1 MMSNKNIKISGIAN
15 LTLHDNDDPKIVQ
28 DEQIEIMRNDKGEL
42 ICYHCGDICP
52 DDNIH
57 LGNKYFCCNGCKT
70 VYEILDNTGMCA
82 YYDIDENPGL
92 SLKGRKQE
100 QYSWLDD
107 DDVIEKLI
115 DFTDG
120 KTTKVTFHLPQMHC
134 AACVWLL
141 ENLYKFNEGI
151 SVSRVNFTKK
161 EIFINYDNNITSLRS
176 VVELLDSIGYAPSI
190 NMSNLDDKTKKI
202 ADKSLYYK
210 LGFVGFAFGNVMMF
224 TFPQYLGMVKET
236 DQDFFTF
243 FSYLNMIISLPVV
256 FYGGSDYLRSAWL
269 GIKKRNLN
277 IDVPI
282 SLGIMAIFLWS
293 VYETISG
300 LGHGYFDSLAGLI
313 FFLLVGKW
321 FQQKTYHSIEF
332 ERDYKSYF
340 PIAVTKKSIDPDSAE
355 AIESTIVVDKLV
367 PGDTIVVK
375 NNELVPADGILL
387 KGEASIDYSFVTGE
401 SVPVPKQPG
410 QKIFAGGKQI
420 GRTIEI
426 TVTKRVSQ
434 SYLTQLWNDSAFDK
448 KDEKPM
454 SELADKIGT
463 SFTYIVLTIAFSTLI
478 YWLYTE
484 PSKAIFAFAAVLVVA
499 CPCAVALSI
508 PFTFGN
514 ALRILGRND
523 FYLKNTGVFESVQKL
538 DRVVF
543 DKTGTLTYALKNE
556 VLYEG
561 IELTENDKI
570 LIKSLTYHSQHPLS
584 RQIYDSL
591 KSEMIEFDDFE
602 EIIGKG
608 ISGLIGN
615 HRIKI
620 GAESFVDNG
629 ANKNSSGVFI
639 SIDGKIKGKFIIKNK
654 YRKGLKDFIDYFASN
669 YELALIS
676 GDSDSEKE
684 NLKQIFPANTEMLF
698 NQKPKDKLKY
708 ISLQQQRGEKIM
720 FFGDGLND
728 AGALQKSNVGIV
740 ITENINNFTPASDV
754 IVSAAKFN
762 KIKDFIEYIR
772 QSRKL
777 IFAAYI
783 IAFIYNII
791 GIGFAASGNLSPL
804 LAAILMPISS
814 VSVVLF
820 GVISSTLLA
829 RRQGIV

>member
-1 MMSNKNIKISGIAN
+1 MIEVDNLELDLNSKKTSG
-15 LTLHDNDDPKIVQ
+15 DDK
-28 DEQIEIMRNDKGEL
+28 EEILRNSKGEL

-52 DDNIH
+52 NEDIH
-57 LGNKYFCCNGCKT
+57 IGNKYFCCNGCKT

-82 YYDIDENPGL
+82 YYDIDENAGF

-107 DDVIEKLI
+107 EDVIERLI

-120 KTTKVTFHLPQMHC
+120 NITKVTFHLPQMHC

-161 EIFINYDNNITSLRS
+161 EIFINFYNEVISLRN

-190 NMSNLDDKTKKI
+190 NMSNLEDKTKKI

-210 LGFVGFAFGNVMMF
+210 LGFIGFAFGNVMMF
-224 TFPQYLGMVKET
+224 SFPQYLGMVKES
-236 DQDFFTF
+236 DEGFFTF
-243 FSYLNMIISLPVV
+243 FSYLNMVISIPVV
-256 FYGGSDYLRSAWL
+256 FYGGADYLRSAWL
-269 GIKKRNLN
+269 GIKKKNLN

-282 SLGIMAIFLWS
+282 SLGILSIFLWS

-300 LGHGYFDSLAGLI
+300 TGHGYFDSLAGLI

-340 PIAVTKKSIDPDSAE
+340 PIAVTKKIIDPENTEISE
-355 AIESTIVVDKLV
+355 KTVVVDKLE
-367 PGDTIVVK
+367 PGDTIIIK
-375 NNELVPADGILL
+375 NNELIPADGILL
-387 KGEASIDYSFVTGE
+387 KGNANIDYSFVTGE
-401 SVPVPKQPG
+401 SIPVPKQPG

-420 GRTIEI
+420 GNTMEM

-448 KDEKPM
+448 KEEKPM

-463 SFTYIVLTIAFSTLI
+463 SFTYIVLTIAFATLI
-478 YWLYTE
+478 YWLYND
-484 PSKAIFAFAAVLVVA
+484 PAKAIFAFAAVLVVA

-523 FYLKNTGVFESVQKL
+523 FYLKNTGVFESIQKL

-543 DKTGTLTYALKNE
+543 DKTGTLTYTLKNE
-556 VLYEG
+556 VYFEG
-561 IELTENDKI
+561 EELTDENKI
-570 LIKSLTYHSQHPLS
+570 LVKSLTYHSQHPLS
-584 RQIYDSL
+584 RQIYES
-591 KSEMIEFDDFE
+591 IESKIVDFDDFE

-608 ISGLIGN
+608 ISGKAAE
-615 HRIKI
+615 HVIKI
-620 GAESFVDNG
+620 GSESFVKNNN
-629 ANKNSSGVFI
+629 ANNSKGVFI

-654 YRKGLKDFIDYFASN
+654 YRQGLKDFIDYFASN
-669 YELALIS
+669 FKLALIS
-676 GDSDSEKE
+676 GDSDSEKQ
-684 NLKQIFPANTEMLF
+684 NLEKLFPAGTVMLF
-698 NQKPKDKLKY
+698 NQKPKDKLNY
-708 ISLQQQRGEKIM
+708 ISAQQDKGEKIM

-754 IVSAAKFN
+754 IVSADRFS
-762 KIKDFIEYIR
+762 KIKDYIDYIR

-783 IAFIYNII
+783 IAFMYNVV
-791 GIGFAASGNLSPL
+791 GISFAATGNLSPL
-804 LAAILMPISS
+804 IAAVLMPISS

-829 RRQGIV
+829 KRKKIL

>member
-1 MMSNKNIKISGIAN
+1 MIEVDNLELDLDNKKTSGE
-15 LTLHDNDDPKIVQ
+15 DQ
-28 DEQIEIMRNDKGEL
+28 EEILRNSKGEL
-42 ICYHCGDICP
+42 ICYHCGDICSNE
-52 DDNIH
+52 DIH
-57 LGNKYFCCNGCKT
+57 IGNKYFCCNGCKT

-82 YYDIDENPGL
+82 YYDIDENAGF
-92 SLKGRKQE
+92 SLKGRKQA

-107 DDVIEKLI
+107 EDVIERLI

-120 KTTKVTFHLPQMHC
+120 NITKVTFHLPQMHC

-161 EIFINYDNNITSLRS
+161 EIFINFYNEVISLRN

-190 NMSNLDDKTKKI
+190 NMSNLEDKTKKI

-210 LGFVGFAFGNVMMF
+210 LGFIGFAFGNVMMF
-224 TFPQYLGMVKET
+224 TFPQYLGMVKES
-236 DQDFFTF
+236 DEGFFTF
-243 FSYLNMIISLPVV
+243 FSYLNMVISIPVV

-269 GIKKRNLN
+269 GIRKKNLN

-282 SLGIMAIFLWS
+282 SLGILSIFLWS

-300 LGHGYFDSLAGLI
+300 TGHGYFDSLAGLI

-340 PIAVTKKSIDPDSAE
+340 PIAVTKKIIDPENTEISE
-355 AIESTIVVDKLV
+355 KTVVVDKLE
-367 PGDTIVVK
+367 PGDTIIIK
-375 NNELVPADGILL
+375 NNELIPADGILL
-387 KGEASIDYSFVTGE
+387 KGNANIDYSFVTGE
-401 SVPVPKQPG
+401 SIPVPKQPG

-420 GRTIEI
+420 GNTMEM

-448 KDEKPM
+448 KEEKPM

-463 SFTYIVLTIAFSTLI
+463 SFTYIVLTIAFATLI
-478 YWLYTE
+478 YWLYND
-484 PSKAIFAFAAVLVVA
+484 PAKAIFAFAAVLVVA

-523 FYLKNTGVFESVQKL
+523 FYLKNTGVFESIQKL

-556 VLYEG
+556 VYFEG
-561 IELTENDKI
+561 EELTDENKI

-584 RQIYDSL
+584 RQIYES
-591 KSEMIEFDDFE
+591 IESKIVDFDDFE

-608 ISGLIGN
+608 IIGKSAE
-615 HRIKI
+615 HVIKI
-620 GAESFVDNG
+620 GSESFV
-629 ANKNSSGVFI
+629 KNSNANNSKGVFI

-654 YRKGLKDFIDYFASN
+654 YRQGLKDFIDYFASN
-669 YELALIS
+669 FKLALIS
-676 GDSDSEKE
+676 GDSDSERE
-684 NLKQIFPANTEMLF
+684 NLEKLFPAGTVMLF
-698 NQKPKDKLKY
+698 NQKPKDKLNY
-708 ISLQQQRGEKIM
+708 ISAQQDKGEKIM

-754 IVSAAKFN
+754 IVSADRFS
-762 KIKDFIEYIR
+762 KIKDYIDYIR

-783 IAFIYNII
+783 IAFMYNVV
-791 GIGFAASGNLSPL
+791 GISFAATGNLSPL
-804 LAAILMPISS
+804 IAAVLMPISS

-829 RRQGIV
+829 KRKKIL

>member
-1 MMSNKNIKISGIAN
+1 MIEVDNLELDLDNKKTSGE
-15 LTLHDNDDPKIVQ
+15 DQ
-28 DEQIEIMRNDKGEL
+28 EEILRNSKGEL

-52 DDNIH
+52 NEDIH
-57 LGNKYFCCNGCKT
+57 IGNKYFCCNGCKT

-82 YYDIDENPGL
+82 YYDIDENAGF

-107 DDVIEKLI
+107 EDVIERLI

-120 KTTKVTFHLPQMHC
+120 NITKVTFHLPQMHC

-161 EIFINYDNNITSLRS
+161 EIFINFYNEVISLRN

-190 NMSNLDDKTKKI
+190 NMSNLEDKTKKI

-210 LGFVGFAFGNVMMF
+210 LGFIGFAFGNVMMF
-224 TFPQYLGMVKET
+224 TFPQYLGMVKES
-236 DQDFFTF
+236 DEGFFTF
-243 FSYLNMIISLPVV
+243 FSYLNMVISIPVV
-256 FYGGSDYLRSAWL
+256 FYGGADYLRSAWL
-269 GIKKRNLN
+269 GIKKKNLN

-282 SLGIMAIFLWS
+282 SLGILSIFLWS

-300 LGHGYFDSLAGLI
+300 TGHGYFDSLAGLI

-340 PIAVTKKSIDPDSAE
+340 PIAVTKKIIDPENTEISE
-355 AIESTIVVDKLV
+355 KTVVVDKLE
-367 PGDTIVVK
+367 PGDTIIIK
-375 NNELVPADGILL
+375 NNELIPADGILL
-387 KGEASIDYSFVTGE
+387 KGNANIDYSFVTGE
-401 SVPVPKQPG
+401 SIPVPKQPG

-420 GRTIEI
+420 GNTMEM

-448 KDEKPM
+448 KEEKPM

-463 SFTYIVLTIAFSTLI
+463 SFTYIVLTIAFATLI
-478 YWLYTE
+478 YWLYND
-484 PSKAIFAFAAVLVVA
+484 PAKAIFAFAAVLVVA

-523 FYLKNTGVFESVQKL
+523 FYLKNTGVFESIQKL

-543 DKTGTLTYALKNE
+543 DKTGTLTYTLKNE
-556 VLYEG
+556 VYFEG
-561 IELTENDKI
+561 EELTDENKI
-570 LIKSLTYHSQHPLS
+570 LVKSLTYHSQHPLS
-584 RQIYDSL
+584 RQIYES
-591 KSEMIEFDDFE
+591 IESKIVDFDDFE

-608 ISGLIGN
+608 ISGKAAE
-615 HRIKI
+615 HFIKI
-620 GAESFVDNG
+620 GSESFVKNNN
-629 ANKNSSGVFI
+629 ANNSKGVFI
-639 SIDGKIKGKFIIKNK
+639 SIDGKLIGKFIIKNK
-654 YRKGLKDFIDYFASN
+654 YRQGLKDFIDYFASN
-669 YELALIS
+669 FKLALIS
-676 GDSDSEKE
+676 GDSDSEKD
-684 NLKQIFPANTEMLF
+684 NLEQLFPPDTVMLF
-698 NQKPKDKLKY
+698 NQKPKDKLNY
-708 ISLQQQRGEKIM
+708 ISAQQDKGEKIM

-754 IVSAAKFN
+754 IVSADRFS
-762 KIKDFIEYIR
+762 KIKDYIDYIR

-777 IFAAYI
+777 IFAAYL
-783 IAFIYNII
+783 IAFMYNVV
-791 GIGFAASGNLSPL
+791 GISFAATGNLSPL
-804 LAAILMPISS
+804 IAAVLMPISS

-829 RRQGIV
+829 KRKKIL